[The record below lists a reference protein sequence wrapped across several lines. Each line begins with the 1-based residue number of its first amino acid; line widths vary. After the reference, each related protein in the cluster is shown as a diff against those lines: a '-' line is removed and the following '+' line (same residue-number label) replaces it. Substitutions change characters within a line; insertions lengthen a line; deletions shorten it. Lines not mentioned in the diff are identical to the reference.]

1 MLIFF
6 GILILIASVLLAIFV
21 LVQNPKGGG
30 LSGAFGGFSNQTMG
44 VRQTT
49 DFLEKGTWGLIIFIA
64 ALSLASSFFI
74 SEANNNQGSQNGSL
88 MENNITLPTPS
99 SPNATPLNAPSNG
112 SGQSQQAPSSQ
123 QQAPATQQQAP
134 QTTEAPSQSQS
145 QIPTVPPKEN
155 D

>member
-30 LSGAFGGFSNQTMG
+30 LSGTFGGISNQTMG

-64 ALSLASSFFI
+64 ALCLASSFFI
-74 SEANNNQGSQNGSL
+74 SESKNPSQQKSL
-88 MENNITLPTPS
+88 MENNITLP
-99 SPNATPLNAPSNG
+99 
-112 SGQSQQAPSSQ
+112 
-123 QQAPATQQQAP
+123 APATNQGQFNAPPTNQQNTQ
-134 QTTEAPSQSQS
+134 QTTPIPSQQ
-145 QIPTVPPKEN
+145 KEN
-155 D
+155 AGSTPPSK

>member
-30 LSGAFGGFSNQTMG
+30 LSGTFGGISNQTMG

-64 ALSLASSFFI
+64 ALCLASSFFMGGN
-74 SEANNNQGSQNGSL
+74 SGGSQQKSM
-88 MENNITLPTPS
+88 MENNVSLP
-99 SPNATPLNAPSNG
+99 
-112 SGQSQQAPSSQ
+112 APSSSQTPFAAPQGQQTPPQGQ
-123 QQAPATQQQAP
+123 QQGAPAAQPEQPAGDANTP
-134 QTTEAPSQSQS
+134 PPSDQ
-145 QIPTVPPKEN
+145 
-155 D
+155 

>member
-30 LSGAFGGFSNQTMG
+30 LSGTFGGISNQTMG

-64 ALSLASSFFI
+64 ALCLASSFFI
-74 SEANNNQGSQNGSL
+74 SGNNSSTQRKSL
-88 MENNITLPTPS
+88 MENNITLPTP
-99 SPNATPLNAPSNG
+99 ATSGQGQFTAPATG
-112 SGQSQQAPSSQ
+112 QQSQQAPATGQ
-123 QQAPATQQQAP
+123 QEKTPAP
-134 QTTEAPSQSQS
+134 
-145 QIPTVPPKEN
+145 VPAKK
-155 D
+155 

>member
-30 LSGAFGGFSNQTMG
+30 LSGTFGGISNQTMG

-64 ALSLASSFFI
+64 ALCLASSFFI
-74 SEANNNQGSQNGSL
+74 SDGTGGTQQKSM
-88 MENNITLPTPS
+88 MENNITLP
-99 SPNATPLNAPSNG
+99 APSTTT
-112 SGQSQQAPSSQ
+112 PTPFT
-123 QQAPATQQQAP
+123 APATGETPQANPASGQQQGEQPATPP
-134 QTTEAPSQSQS
+134 QEDG
-145 QIPTVPPKEN
+145 K
-155 D
+155 

>member
-30 LSGAFGGFSNQTMG
+30 LSGTFGGVSNQTMG

-64 ALSLASSFFI
+64 AVSLASSFFI
-74 SEANNNQGSQNGSL
+74 GGNDASNGSNQESL
-88 MENNITLPTPS
+88 LENNITLPTP
-99 SPNATPLNAPSNG
+99 ATPNSPL
-112 SGQSQQAPSSQ
+112 SS
-123 QQAPATQQQAP
+123 PATQQKEIQAVP
-134 QTTEAPSQSQS
+134 AEGANTQQGTQS
-145 QIPTVPPKEN
+145 
-155 D
+155 

>member
-30 LSGAFGGFSNQTMG
+30 LSGTFGGISNQTMG

-64 ALSLASSFFI
+64 ALCLASSFFI
-74 SEANNNQGSQNGSL
+74 SQNTNSPQQKSL
-88 MENNITLPTPS
+88 MENNITLP
-99 SPNATPLNAPSNG
+99 
-112 SGQSQQAPSSQ
+112 
-123 QQAPATQQQAP
+123 APATNQGQFNTPSTGQQNQD
-134 QTTEAPSQSQS
+134 Q
-145 QIPTVPPKEN
+145 QITPVPNQQKETQESAPPKK
-155 D
+155 